1 MLDIN
6 KINTISIEEYKK
18 VVDKDS
24 LNDLEKYFLFEK
36 HRLINKWF
44 HYFEIYDRH
53 FSKYRNQ
60 DVVVV
65 EIGVYKGGSLQM
77 WKNYFGDKCKIIGID
92 IEPSCKQYEEDQIE
106 VIIGSQEDKNF
117 LQQLKSKIP
126 KIDILIDDGGHYMNQ
141 QKTTFEELFN
151 HISENGIYLCED
163 LHTSYW
169 QVYGGG
175 YKNIDSFIEYSK
187 NFIDYIN
194 AWHSHTN
201 LLQVSDF
208 TRTAHSIHYYDSVI
222 VIEKRLIYHP
232 GSYQS
237 VNE

>member
-65 EIGVYKGGSLQM
+65 EIGVLYPVLVEV
-77 WKNYFGDKCKIIGID
+77 DK
-92 IEPSCKQYEEDQIE
+92 
-106 VIIGSQEDKNF
+106 
-117 LQQLKSKIP
+117 
-126 KIDILIDDGGHYMNQ
+126 
-141 QKTTFEELFN
+141 
-151 HISENGIYLCED
+151 
-163 LHTSYW
+163 
-169 QVYGGG
+169 
-175 YKNIDSFIEYSK
+175 
-187 NFIDYIN
+187 
-194 AWHSHTN
+194 
-201 LLQVSDF
+201 LL
-208 TRTAHSIHYYDSVI
+208 
-222 VIEKRLIYHP
+222 
-232 GSYQS
+232 
-237 VNE
+237 